1 MAISVMW
8 KTVSEAC
15 NLACDYCYYSHCGGQ
30 PKDIQRIEPHV
41 LETFIRDYMG
51 LSNGVAAFAWQG
63 GEPLLAG
70 LPFFEQVVSLQARY
84 APPGTSIAN
93 AVQTNGTL
101 VTEEWARFLK
111 RYNFLVGVSID
122 GPKSIHDARRV
133 THAGGGS
140 FDRVMRGVDRLNAH
154 QVEYN
159 VLTVIHPG
167 NVGRVK
173 ELLDFYRDHEF
184 RWVQFIPAMAFAAQH
199 VEQTGSYEITP
210 EQYGEFLCQAFDE
223 WYGEEFP
230 RFSIR
235 TFDSV
240 LSLYMNRDPGF
251 CVLSKTCGQTLVLEQ
266 NGDAYPCDFFMNEDW
281 KLGNVAQD
289 SIAELLASPAMRRFA
304 TLKPTLPTECQI
316 CKWKS
321 VCHGGCP
328 RNRVYGD
335 GGEVAPDYFC
345 AAYKRFYSYAE
356 ERMQRLALRLRKR
369 LFDERIE
376 SMRDRDV
383 GRNDLCPCG
392 SGQKYKRCCQPLQ
405 EAGWRSLNVYSG

>member
-1 MAISVMW
+1 MAIGVMW

-30 PKDIQRIEPHV
+30 PNEILRIEPRV
-41 LETFIRDYMG
+41 LESFIRDYMN
-51 LSNGVAAFAWQG
+51 LSDGSASFAWQG

-70 LPFFEQVVSLQARY
+70 LPFFEEVVALQAQY
-84 APPGTSIAN
+84 APPGTSIGN

-101 VTEEWARFLK
+101 ITEEWALFFK
-111 RYNFLVGVSID
+111 QYNFLVGVSID

-133 THAGGGS
+133 THSGAGS
-140 FDRVMRGVDRLNAH
+140 FERVMRGVAHLNRYK
-154 QVEYN
+154 VEYN

-167 NVGRVK
+167 NVRRVR
-173 ELLDFYRDHEF
+173 ELMDFYRDNDF
-184 RWVQFIPAMAFAAQH
+184 RWVQFIPSMAFSAQA
-199 VEQTGSYEITP
+199 VQQSGSYEITP
-210 EQYGEFLCQAFDE
+210 DEYGDFLCEAFEYWYDE
-223 WYGEEFP
+223 EYP

-235 TFDSV
+235 MFDSV

-266 NGDAYPCDFFMNEDW
+266 NGDAYPCDFFMDADW
-281 KLGNVAQD
+281 RLGNVGEQ

-304 TLKPTLPTECQI
+304 TLKPTLPESCQS
-316 CKWKS
+316 CQWKS

-328 RNRVYGD
+328 RNRVYGE

-345 AAYKRFYSYAE
+345 AAYQRFYSYAE

-369 LFDERIE
+369 LFEEQSGRV
-376 SMRDRDV
+376 RDV

-392 SGQKYKRCCQPLQ
+392 SGHKYKRCCQPLK
-405 EAGWRSLNVYSG
+405 EMDWRMD

>member
-1 MAISVMW
+1 MTIGVMW

-15 NLACDYCYYSHCGGQ
+15 NLACEYCYYSHCGGQ
-30 PKDIQRIEPHV
+30 PKEILRIEPRV
-41 LETFIRDYMG
+41 LESFIRDYMN
-51 LSNGVAAFAWQG
+51 LSDGSASFAWQG

-70 LPFFEQVVSLQARY
+70 LSFFEEVVALQAQY
-84 APPGTSIAN
+84 APPGTSIGN

-101 VTEEWARFLK
+101 ITEEWARFFLQ
-111 RYNFLVGVSID
+111 YNFLVGVSID

-133 THAGGGS
+133 THSGVGS
-140 FDRVMRGVDRLNAH
+140 FDRVMRGVAHLNRY

-167 NVGRVK
+167 NVRRVR
-173 ELLDFYRDHEF
+173 ELMDFYRDNDF
-184 RWVQFIPAMAFAAQH
+184 RWVQFIPSMAFSAQE
-199 VEQTGSYEITP
+199 VQQSGSYEITP
-210 EQYGEFLCQAFDE
+210 DEYGDFLCEAFEYWYDE
-223 WYGEEFP
+223 EYP

-235 TFDSV
+235 MFDSV

-266 NGDAYPCDFFMNEDW
+266 NGDAYPCDFFMGADW
-281 KLGNVAQD
+281 RLGNVGEQ

-304 TLKPTLPTECQI
+304 TLKPTLPVACQS
-316 CKWKS
+316 CQWKS

-328 RNRVYGD
+328 RNRVYGE

-369 LFDERIE
+369 LFEEQSVRV
-376 SMRDRDV
+376 RDV
-383 GRNDLCPCG
+383 GRNDPCPCG
-392 SGQKYKRCCQPLQ
+392 SGHKYKHCCQPLQ
-405 EAGWRSLNVYSG
+405 ETGWRLER

>member
-1 MAISVMW
+1 MTISVMW

-30 PKDIQRIEPHV
+30 PKEIRRIESRV
-41 LETFIRDYMG
+41 LESFIRDYMN
-51 LSNGVAAFAWQG
+51 LSVGSASFAWQG

-70 LPFFEQVVSLQARY
+70 LPFFEEVVALQAQY
-84 APPGTSIAN
+84 APPGTSIGN

-101 VTEEWARFLK
+101 ITEEWARFFK
-111 RYNFLVGVSID
+111 QYNFLVGVSID

-133 THAGGGS
+133 THSGVGS
-140 FDRVMRGVDRLNAH
+140 FDRVMRGVAHLNRR

-167 NVGRVK
+167 NVRRVP
-173 ELLDFYRDHEF
+173 ELMDFYRNNDF
-184 RWVQFIPAMAFAAQH
+184 RWVQFIPSMAFSAQE
-199 VEQTGSYEITP
+199 VQQSGSYEITP
-210 EQYGEFLCQAFDE
+210 DEYGDFLCEAFEYWYDE
-223 WYGEEFP
+223 EYP

-235 TFDSV
+235 MFDSV
-240 LSLYMNRDPGF
+240 LALYMNRDPGF

-266 NGDAYPCDFFMNEDW
+266 NGDAYPCDFYMDADW
-281 KLGNVAQD
+281 RLGNVGEQ

-304 TLKPTLPTECQI
+304 SLKPTLPAACQT
-316 CKWKS
+316 CQWKS

-328 RNRVYGD
+328 RNRVYGG

-345 AAYKRFYSYAE
+345 AAYQRFYSYAE
-356 ERMQRLALRLRKR
+356 ERMQRLALGLRKR
-369 LFDERIE
+369 LFEEQSGRV
-376 SMRDRDV
+376 RDV

-392 SGQKYKRCCQPLQ
+392 SGHKYKRCCQPLK
-405 EAGWRSLNVYSG
+405 EAGWRPAFQPKHSC